1 MTKLSMKRWLI
12 TSIIIDAVLINCAI
26 ILSFLLRFSGRLPTF
41 NFQAYTNL
49 ALFITLIQLG
59 AFYVYD
65 LYDPEKVQSGWDV
78 FFSVL
83 KAVSLSTLITMSVTF
98 FFRFF
103 SFPRT
108 VFVISWVLLILI
120 IGGWRMLALNVLKIK
135 WPTQRILIVGTD
147 EIALQLLRELKERSQ
162 WGYKVIGLVERN
174 IERIGQKV
182 QGVPVLGG
190 VNDIVGLVKDCDIDR
205 VIIASPIRHREL
217 LGEFI
222 KSDETN
228 VKIEAIPE
236 LYEIFIG
243 KVDYSLVNDI
253 PLIEITKDPVPSWV
267 FILKRVIDILLAAFL
282 GILFLPVM
290 LIALILTKLTSG
302 GPIFY
307 KQVRVGE
314 KGKPFNLYKFRTMV
328 VEAEK
333 ESGPILATEN
343 DSRITFVGKF
353 LRKNRIDELPQLWNI
368 LKGDM
373 SFVGPRPERPYF
385 VEKYKKSIPGYEERF
400 KIKPGAT
407 GLAQVSGSYITTPE
421 NKLKYDLIYIYHQSI
436 FLDLKILLQT
446 VKVVLT
452 GKGAR

>member
-1 MTKLSMKRWLI
+1 MTKLSRKRWLI
-12 TSIIIDAVLINCAI
+12 ISIIIDAVLVNCAI
-26 ILSFLLRFSGRLPTF
+26 ILSFLLRFGGELPVF

-49 ALFITLIQLG
+49 AIFITLIQLG

-65 LYDPEKVQSGWDV
+65 LYDPEKVQGGWGV
-78 FFSVL
+78 FFAVL
-83 KAVSLSTLITMSVTF
+83 KAVTLSTLVIVSVTF

-108 VFVISWVLLILI
+108 VFVISWVTLILI
-120 IGGWRMLALNVLKIK
+120 ICGWRIFALKTLNIE
-135 WPTQRILIVGTD
+135 WPTQRILLVGTG
-147 EIALQLLRELKERSQ
+147 EIALQLLRELEERIQ
-162 WGYKVIGLVERN
+162 WGYKVVGLVERDV
-174 IERIGQKV
+174 ERIGQKV
-182 QGVPVLGG
+182 QGIPILGG
-190 VNDIVGLVKDCDIDR
+190 VNDIVRLVKDHDVDR

-217 LGEFI
+217 LSEFV
-222 KSDETN
+222 KSDETG

-253 PLIEITKDPVPSWV
+253 PLIKITKDPVPSWV
-267 FILKRVIDILLAAFL
+267 FILKRVIDILLAAFF

-290 LIALILTKLTSG
+290 LIALILIKLTSG

-314 KGKPFNLYKFRTMV
+314 EGEPFNLYKFRTMV
-328 VEAEK
+328 VGAEK
-333 ESGPILATEN
+333 KSGPVLAAEN
-343 DSRITFVGKF
+343 DSRITFVGRF
-353 LRKNRIDELPQLWNI
+353 LRKSRIDELPQLWNI

-373 SFVGPRPERPYF
+373 SFVGPRPERSYF
-385 VEKYKKSIPGYEERF
+385 VERHKQNIPGYEERF
-400 KIKPGAT
+400 KIKPGVT
-407 GLAQVSGSYITTPE
+407 GLAQVSGSYITTPD
-421 NKLKYDLIYIYHQSI
+421 NKLKYDLIYIYHQSL

-446 VKVVLT
+446 IKVVLT